1 MALALKIGTA
11 AYEKL
16 PADVKK
22 EYTKNGEEYV
32 LDVEGYEDPVA
43 LRNARDHEK
52 TAAADAKR
60 EAAAAKAAQAAAER
74 KLADLGDVDKTK
86 EAAVAAARL
95 EVETRMGTDLTK
107 ATETLEKL
115 RSTTIET
122 ARTSAAMAIAN
133 KISTSPSL
141 LGPRVMDR
149 IEVVLGDDFKPTVQ
163 FKDKTGKVAALS
175 AEDIEKEFSTNPE
188 FAPIIK
194 ASGGSGGGGAP
205 RQPGGG
211 GAPRPGT
218 TPPLTS
224 DGKPA
229 DLSKMSAAELTAHI
243 RAGKEANAGA

>member
-1 MALALKIGTA
+1 MALHLKIGST

-22 EYTKNGEEYV
+22 EYKKEGEEYV
-32 LDVEGYEDPVA
+32 LDLDGYEDPA
-43 LRNARDHEK
+43 ELRRARDHEK
-52 TAAADAKR
+52 TQAAEAKR
-60 EAAAAKAAQAAAER
+60 DAAKEKARADAAER
-74 KLADLGDVDKTK
+74 KFADLGDVDKTK
-86 EAAVAAARL
+86 EDAVKAARE
-95 EVETRMGTDLTK
+95 EVETRLGADLT
-107 ATETLEKL
+107 AANTKL
-115 RSTTIET
+115 DNLRNTTIET

-149 IEVVLGDDFKPTVQ
+149 IEVTLGDDFKPTVQ
-163 FKDKTGKVAALS
+163 FKDKSGKVAALS

-205 RQPGGG
+205 RVPGGG
-211 GAPRPGT
+211 GAPRPGSN
-218 TPPLTS
+218 PPIAS

-229 DLSKMSAAELTAHI
+229 DLSKMAPGELAAHI
-243 RAGKEANAGA
+243 RAQREGQGV